1 MGRQCGYR
9 TYQAGAVVR
18 LIRIRTLAEAGVP
31 LARVREL
38 PDADPATFAAATT
51 EIDRRRSPRRGAG
64 IWASIVCARPA
75 GRATMKGVR
84 IFRAGYVFDGE
95 AVRAGSEVLVDEG
108 GTVLEVRPVQPAPVG
123 AKVVEHGPGTTLL
136 PGLVDGHQHVSWGC
150 QPSALDGLP
159 KEAVAQRAQAI
170 ANARRALAGGVTT
183 VQDLGDSD
191 YAVVEVRNAG
201 RGDRSLPRILASG
214 PPITT
219 PGGHCHFLVGAQT
232 APADIATA
240 VGVRAGRGVD
250 VVKVM
255 VSGGNI
261 TPGSLPWESQFDQA
275 ALRALVEHAHAAGIP
290 VAAHAHGAAALRA
303 CVAAG
308 VDAVEHCTF
317 MTADGVDH
325 DPTLLRELAESGIIV
340 RITPGSVPGGPPP
353 PPALASRME
362 QISGRLLAL
371 WEAGARIVV
380 ATDAGVGPGK
390 PHDAMAYAVLE
401 LAAATSDPVGALR
414 AATSQAADALGGL
427 ADTCGRLVT
436 GRAADLLVVRGQ
448 AATDVGALLEIEAV
462 YREGE
467 HVAGPSSRPRP
478 SG

>member
-1 MGRQCGYR
+1 MG
-9 TYQAGAVVR
+9 
-18 LIRIRTLAEAGVP
+18 GVQ
-31 LARVREL
+31 
-38 PDADPATFAAATT
+38 
-51 EIDRRRSPRRGAG
+51 
-64 IWASIVCARPA
+64 
-75 GRATMKGVR
+75 
-84 IFRAGYVFDGE
+84 IFRAGCVFDGE
-95 AVRAGSEVLVDEG
+95 AVRPGSEVLVDDG
-108 GTVLEVRPVQPAPVG
+108 GTVLQVRPVQPAPDG
-123 AKVVEHGPGTTLL
+123 AHLVEHGPGTTLL

-150 QPSALDGLP
+150 QPSALDALP
-159 KEAVAQRAQAI
+159 QEPAAQRAQAI
-170 ANARRALAGGVTT
+170 ANAHRALAGGVTT

-191 YAVVEVRNAG
+191 YTVVEVRNAA

-232 APADIATA
+232 APVDIAAA

-261 TPGSLPWESQFDQA
+261 TPGSLPWESQFDEA
-275 ALRALVEHAHAAGIP
+275 ALRVLVQHAHDVGIP
-290 VAAHAHGAAALRA
+290 VAAHAHAASALRA

-325 DPTLLRELAESGIIV
+325 DPTLLRKLAESEIVV
-340 RITPGSVPGGPPP
+340 RITPGLVPGGPPP
-353 PPALASRME
+353 PPAFASRM
-362 QISGRLLAL
+362 QPILGRILAL

-380 ATDAGVGPGK
+380 ATDAGIGPGK
-390 PHDAMAYAVLE
+390 PHDAMAYAVLQ
-401 LAAATSDPVGALR
+401 LAAATGDPVGALR
-414 AATSQAADALGGL
+414 AATSQAADALGL
-427 ADTCGRLVT
+427 ADTCGRLVP
-436 GRAADLLVVRGQ
+436 GRGADLLVVRGQ
-448 AATDVGALLEIEAV
+448 AANDVGALLEVEAV